1 MQVFSHCGWHCLR
14 CLPLPSFHTHPACRW
29 FIMDDIAA
37 GRYNGG
43 FAMAKK
49 VSVHK

>member
-1 MQVFSHCGWHCLR
+1 
-14 CLPLPSFHTHPACRW
+14 
-29 FIMDDIAA
+29 MDDIAA

-49 VSVHK
+49 VSVHKRSHVFATTHPTATAQRIPPLSTSAGVCDCR

>member
-1 MQVFSHCGWHCLR
+1 
-14 CLPLPSFHTHPACRW
+14 
-29 FIMDDIAA
+29 MDDIAA

-49 VSVHK
+49 VGVPHAAPLYPYSPALCALCPHIPVFARP